1 MSLAIYLKNYTS
13 DLTNDVNIQFKKLQE
28 LQQQAKTS

>member
-28 LQQQAKTS
+28 LQLQAKAS